1 MLLTGRL
8 FTRNTI
14 DQVPVAS
21 YRSRSLGYHR
31 CRRLQNDK
39 GGRFDRDLYLARISR
54 LFSFSAAKA
63 CRQSAASVLA
73 KGFVI
78 DGIFEPATEIY
89 FSFPPDGRR
98 NDPGEEADLLPEHIQ
113 SRG

>member
-1 MLLTGRL
+1 MLLTGHL

-21 YRSRSLGYHR
+21 FRSRSLGY
-31 CRRLQNDK
+31 RRLQDDK
-39 GGRFDRDLYLARISR
+39 GRRFDRDLYLARISR
-54 LFSFSAAKA
+54 ALSFLRAKA

-89 FSFPPDGRR
+89 FSFPPDGV
-98 NDPGEEADLLPEHIQ
+98 EMIQ
-113 SRG
+113 EKRPICFPNTYKVEGRL